1 MKRRNRGRLQ
11 SVKCLRIDSFL
22 ARLLHQITSIPV
34 VADRP
39 RPAVPKNLGG
49 GTAGRF
55 SELNRRRIVAAR
67 LRQHN
72 GPVTP

>member
-1 MKRRNRGRLQ
+1 MNLR
-11 SVKCLRIDSFL
+11 SVKSLRIDAFL
-22 ARLLHQITSIPV
+22 ARFLHQITSIPV

-49 GTAGRF
+49 GTTGRF